1 MECQTA
7 SHCGGCPFIALPT
20 EVQRDRKVA
29 GIRRALTEAGV
40 GFEGSIAWIPSP
52 QPTHY
57 RNRIRLRVDSNGL
70 PAFFNENK
78 SETCVV
84 VHSSVLQTIDALR
97 ETASR
102 TQGLLRVVSHLEVR
116 GSDADGRC
124 SVFLSFD
131 GPTGGFGNP
140 PLPQNE
146 AGHGTRASVPAQRG
160 VTEALRQRLDDVLVG
175 HRGMDEHPH
184 QRYELMDSVYAFVP
198 LGSFLQVND
207 DVNRALVRHVVE
219 GARRRGCG
227 TFLDLYCGSGNFA
240 LPLAH
245 SGCTGMAVEQDGLA
259 IKKLREAS
267 EAQGI
272 EGLRATAGDTL
283 QQVRRW
289 AQRDVSA
296 DVVVVDP
303 PRAGVREGLLE
314 VAGLARSHV
323 VMCSCNP
330 PTLARDLAALQST
343 GMAVEQV
350 TAFDMFP
357 HTSHVEVAVW
367 LANR

>member
-1 MECQTA
+1 MECRTA
-7 SHCGGCPFIALPT
+7 SHCGGCPFIALPS
-20 EVQRDRKVA
+20 EIQRDRKIA
-29 GIRRALTEAGV
+29 GIRRALTGADV
-40 GFEGSIAWIPSP
+40 VFDGSIAWIPSP
-52 QPTHY
+52 QLTHY

-84 VHSSVLQTIDALR
+84 VHSSVLRTIDALR

-102 TQGLLRVVSHLEVR
+102 TRGLLRAVSHLEVR
-116 GSDADGRC
+116 GSDADGRG

-131 GPTGGFGNP
+131 DVPRPSAESRDGPSCLAVPPRRSVTG
-140 PLPQNE
+140 
-146 AGHGTRASVPAQRG
+146 
-160 VTEALRQRLDDVLVG
+160 ALRQRLDGVLVG
-175 HRGMDEHPH
+175 HRGMDELPH
-184 QRYELMDSVYAFVP
+184 QRYDLMDGVYAFVP

-219 GARRRGCG
+219 GARRRGCR

-245 SGCTGMAVEQDGLA
+245 SGCAGMAVEQDGLA
-259 IKKLREAS
+259 IAELREAS

-272 EGLRATAGDTL
+272 EGLRATAGDAL

-289 AQRDVSA
+289 VQQDARA

-314 VAGLARSHV
+314 MAGLARSHV

-330 PTLARDLAALQST
+330 PTLARDLAALQSK